1 MVDHQ
6 RIRDEH
12 LIDRYVAGELQGE
25 EQDLFEQHLFDC
37 PACFEE
43 VRVGEDFRDTL
54 RAAAAEDVAK
64 AAAVVSLGRAGWLAR
79 NRWALGA
86 ALVLIALLPSAFLLW
101 RQARLESHLEQAMAA
116 AEAARTPQPQGGAGL
131 SEEEREVRAERDRLA
146 AELNRERQARE
157 ELAGRITE
165 LTQLQATTLLVPLGL
180 VREGTG
186 EPADA
191 ADIRLGRQP
200 GWIVL
205 SIDPPAG
212 PAPHRVT
219 LLTDDGRALWRGD
232 RVEPSLYDTLLVTVH
247 SSLLPPGRY
256 RARLEALPLSG
267 RSGPAGEIPFRVL
280 PPA

>member
-12 LIDRYVAGELQGE
+12 VIDRYLAGELPAE
-25 EQDLFEQHLFDC
+25 EQALFEQHLFEC

-43 VRVGEDFRDTL
+43 VRAAEDLRDSL
-54 RAAAAEDVAK
+54 RAAAAEDMATAVAV
-64 AAAVVSLGRAGWLAR
+64 ASLGRAGWLAR
-79 NRWALGA
+79 HRRMLWA
-86 ALVLIALLPSAFLLW
+86 ALVLVALLPSAFLLA
-101 RQARLESHLEQAMAA
+101 RQIRLESRLEQALAA
-116 AEAARTPQPQGGAGL
+116 AEAARTPPPQATPGP

-146 AELNRERQARE
+146 AELTRERQARE
-157 ELAGRITE
+157 DLAGR
-165 LTQLQATTLLVPLGL
+165 LAGMTQLQASTLLVPLGL

-186 EPADA
+186 GS
-191 ADIRLGRQP
+191 ADIRLGREP

-205 SIDPPAG
+205 SLEPPAG

-219 LLTDDGRALWRGD
+219 LLTDGGRTLWRGD

-256 RARLEALPLSG
+256 RVRLEPLPPPGGSAA
-267 RSGPAGEIPFRVL
+267 AGEIPFRVL